1 MHHLGLTSEPC
12 VSSSQGRNNRGVSS
26 FQNLEQKTL
35 NYHLSSGLVSPTLR
49 KVPTFSVAQS
59 NIWMEA
65 VRARTNELA
74 TSCCRESLGC
84 FRHTSVLLFSHP
96 GSIPASLIVCRA
108 SVSALKLSHIPP
120 VPLSKPF
127 YCSRRS
133 HS

>member
-12 VSSSQGRNNRGVSS
+12 VSSSQGRNNSVSS

-35 NYHLSSGLVSPTLR
+35 NYLWIGLSNFKKSFHLQCSSKQR
-49 KVPTFSVAQS
+49 
-59 NIWMEA
+59 WMEA

-74 TSCCRESLGC
+74 TSCCRESMGC
-84 FRHTSVLLFSHP
+84 SRHTCVLSSSHP
-96 GSIPASLIVCRA
+96 GSNPASLIVCRA
-108 SVSALKLSHIPP
+108 SVPALKLSHITP